1 MVRRRVVHRGRCDD
15 GVSVHHAPQFSG
27 LRPRA
32 VHQHRQLSEA
42 RRDAA
47 CLSEGDV
54 AGRSEETIPVKS
66 LRSCPRPAIRVPGM
80 LILGIAAIAL
90 SSCAATERK
99 PAERSVAIAGATIVH
114 PERDGGEALAG
125 DSTIVV
131 TGNQIAAVGP
141 ARTIAVPAGATIIDA
156 RGKWVVP
163 GLIDGHVHFFQS
175 GNLYTR
181 PDAADFNAWM
191 AYAKE
196 VERNKARLPAT
207 FKVWHASGVTTVVDV
222 GGPFWNFDVRDSAAR
237 TIAAPR
243 VAVAGPLIS
252 TVD

>member
-15 GVSVHHAPQFSG
+15 GVAVHHAPQFSG

-32 VHQHRQLSEA
+32 VRQRRQLSEA

-66 LRSCPRPAIRVPGM
+66 RRCACPRPAIRLPGM

-90 SSCAATERK
+90 SGCAATERK
-99 PAERSVAIAGATIVH
+99 PAERSVAIVGATIVH

-131 TGNQIAAVGP
+131 TGNRIAAVGP

-163 GLIDGHVHFFQS
+163 GL
-175 GNLYTR
+175 
-181 PDAADFNAWM
+181 
-191 AYAKE
+191 
-196 VERNKARLPAT
+196 
-207 FKVWHASGVTTVVDV
+207 
-222 GGPFWNFDVRDSAAR
+222 
-237 TIAAPR
+237 
-243 VAVAGPLIS
+243 
-252 TVD
+252 